1 MRKLLYTENKH
12 LSMNTYKNTHFNH
25 HRAVLEHFLKV
36 GEARLYKLFE
46 FALFGAST
54 SDHNEI
60 LEKIFL
66 KKDFCDELSIV
77 VIPVRKGR

>member
-1 MRKLLYTENKH
+1 MRN
-12 LSMNTYKNTHFNH
+12 YKNQHFYH

-54 SDHNEI
+54 SDHYEI
-60 LEKIFL
+60 LRQKFL
-66 KKDFCDELSIV
+66 RRGCFDERGIV
-77 VIPVRKGR
+77 AISVRKER

>member
-1 MRKLLYTENKH
+1 MRN
-12 LSMNTYKNTHFNH
+12 YKNQHFNH

-54 SDHNEI
+54 ADHYEI
-60 LEKIFL
+60 LRGIFL
-66 KKDFCDELSIV
+66 KKSFCHERGILV
-77 VIPVRKGR
+77 LPTRGER